1 MDWTR
6 RNLLILGGVLCA
18 DQLGCGG
25 GGGGTSLPPTVAAGP
40 PSGVASNSLRPV
52 SGAAVAIGRDS
63 GGIYALSLIC
73 THQGCDISVRGSVTA
88 SEIDCFCHGSRFD
101 GNGAVRQGPALS
113 PLPHFRVELDAAGI
127 LQIHTDQAV
136 PASTRLSA

>member
-6 RNLLILGGVLCA
+6 RNLLILGSALCV

-25 GGGGTSLPPTVAAGP
+25 SSVSLPPVVPAGP
-40 PSGVASNSLRPV
+40 PSGVASSSLRPV
-52 SGAAVAIGRDS
+52 SGVAVAIGRDS

-73 THQGCDISVRGSVTA
+73 THQGCDISANGSVTA
-88 SEIDCFCHGSRFD
+88 STIDCFCHNSRFD
-101 GNGAVRQGPALS
+101 GNGAVRQGPANS
-113 PLPHFRVELDAAGI
+113 PLPHFKVELDGAGI
-127 LQIHTDQAV
+127 LQIHTDQVV